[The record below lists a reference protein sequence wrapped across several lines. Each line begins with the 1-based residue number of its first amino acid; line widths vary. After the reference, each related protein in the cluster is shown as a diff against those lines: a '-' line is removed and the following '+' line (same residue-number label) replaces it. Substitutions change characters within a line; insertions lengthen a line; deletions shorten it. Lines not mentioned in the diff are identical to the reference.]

1 MTITRNTKYEIGD
14 KLWVWD
20 SGVTINCTVSCIYYS
35 CTTWKNKNG
44 EVKSSIEEKYTV
56 EYEHYSG
63 SELRCY
69 AGELFRTREEL
80 IEHLDR
86 KYK

>member
-1 MTITRNTKYEIGD
+1 MTITKETEYEIGA
-14 KLWVWD
+14 KLWVWEC
-20 SGVTINCTVSCIYYS
+20 GVTINCMVSCIEYS
-35 CTTWKNKNG
+35 CTTWKDKNG

-56 EYEHYSG
+56 EYEHHSG
-63 SELRCY
+63 SELKCY

-80 IEHLDR
+80 IEHLNN